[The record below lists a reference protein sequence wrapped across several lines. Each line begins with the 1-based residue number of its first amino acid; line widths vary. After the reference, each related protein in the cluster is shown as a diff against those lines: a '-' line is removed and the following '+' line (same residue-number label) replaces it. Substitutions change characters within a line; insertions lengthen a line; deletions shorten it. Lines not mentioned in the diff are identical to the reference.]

1 LYSFESGA
9 PNQTMRN
16 TNDDKLFQKFISS
29 IRLLLVLGQIFGMIP
44 FSHREKHF
52 RSSNT
57 RIVGNIFLTCV
68 VASFTIYLLYDCAI
82 DTTGL
87 PLQTT
92 TNVLCLCSG
101 LIFAVTI
108 LINNLTNRNKF
119 MQFLVKFFDF
129 DRQIST
135 ESVLRMYRKTKK
147 QIVKYFIT
155 KHSILVIYIVFH
167 IAIIPRRDI
176 FSYKM
181 MQVYACSL
189 TVFSSIFCHQSFGL
203 IFMLKM
209 RFVILNQ
216 QVNTLVKH
224 FSNQDLSPIEKNYN
238 MTEKF
243 LFLSKICALH
253 HHLSKL
259 IKLFNDTFGLN
270 MLVMF
275 GLSFVI
281 ITIALF
287 YASIILQSPHL
298 EPTVLAYVFLTCLCY
313 GIDCFY
319 ICDVCYSTIEQVSF
333 FGKKWCG
340 DCRFQVNKI
349 GVLIHQIETEN
360 QDIVDEIEMFS
371 LQIANEKV
379 EFSAAGFFPINYTL
393 IFSVS

>member
-1 LYSFESGA
+1 
-9 PNQTMRN
+9 MRN
-16 TNDDKLFQKFISS
+16 TNDDKLFKKFISS
-29 IRLLLVLGQIFGMIP
+29 MRLLLFLGQIFGMIP

-68 VASFTIYLLYDCAI
+68 VASFTIYLLYDCSI

-87 PLQTT
+87 PLQNT

-108 LINNLTNRNKF
+108 LINNLANRYKF
-119 MQFLVKFFDF
+119 MQFLVKIFDF

-135 ESVLRMYRKTKK
+135 QSALGIYRKNKK

-155 KHSILVIYIVFH
+155 KHSIVVIYIFFHVAIVPREHVFS
-167 IAIIPRRDI
+167 
-176 FSYKM
+176 FKM

-189 TVFSSIFCHQSFGL
+189 IVISSTSCHQLFGL

-209 RFVILNQ
+209 RFVTLNQ
-216 QVNTLVKH
+216 QVNNTLVKH
-224 FSNQDLSPIEKNYN
+224 FSNQDLSPVEKNNN

-259 IKLFNDTFGLN
+259 IKLFNETFGLN
-270 MLVMF
+270 LLVMF

-287 YASIILQSPHL
+287 YASIIVQSPHL
-298 EPTVLAYVFLTCLCY
+298 DPRVLAYVFLTCLCY

-319 ICDVCYSTIEQVSF
+319 ICDVCYSTIEEVSLL
-333 FGKKWCG
+333 GKK
-340 DCRFQVNKI
+340 
-349 GVLIHQIETEN
+349 
-360 QDIVDEIEMFS
+360 
-371 LQIANEKV
+371 KV
-379 EFSAAGFFPINYTL
+379 G
-393 IFSVS
+393 

>member
-1 LYSFESGA
+1 
-9 PNQTMRN
+9 MRN

-29 IRLLLVLGQIFGMIP
+29 MRLLLVLGQIFGMIP
-44 FSHREKHF
+44 FSHRKKYF

-101 LIFAVTI
+101 LVFVVTI
-108 LINNLTNRNKF
+108 LINNLTKRTKF
-119 MQFLVKFFDF
+119 MQFLFKIFDF
-129 DRQIST
+129 DRQTST
-135 ESVLRMYRKTKK
+135 ESVLRIYRKTKK

-189 TVFSSIFCHQSFGL
+189 IVFSSIFCHQSFGL

-224 FSNQDLSPIEKNYN
+224 FSNQDLSPIEKNN
-238 MTEKF
+238 NITEKF

-287 YASIILQSPHL
+287 YASIILQSTYV
-298 EPTVLAYVFLTCLCY
+298 EPTALAYIFLTCFCY
-313 GIDCFY
+313 GSDCFY
-319 ICDVCYSTIEQVSF
+319 ICDVCYSTIEEVSF

-340 DCRFQVNKI
+340 NCHF
-349 GVLIHQIETEN
+349 
-360 QDIVDEIEMFS
+360 
-371 LQIANEKV
+371 
-379 EFSAAGFFPINYTL
+379 
-393 IFSVS
+393 

>member
-1 LYSFESGA
+1 LLYSFESGA
-9 PNQTMRN
+9 PNSTMRN
-16 TNDDKLFQKFISS
+16 TNDDKLFKKFISS
-29 IRLLLVLGQIFGMIP
+29 MRLLLFLGQIFGMIP

-68 VASFTIYLLYDCAI
+68 IASFTIYLLYDCSI

-87 PLQTT
+87 PLQNT

-108 LINNLTNRNKF
+108 LTNNLTNRNKF
-119 MQFLVKFFDF
+119 IQLLVKIFDF

-135 ESVLRMYRKTKK
+135 QSVLRIYRKTKK
-147 QIVKYFIT
+147 QIAKYFIT
-155 KHSILVIYIVFH
+155 KHSIVVIYIFFHVAIVPREHVFS
-167 IAIIPRRDI
+167 
-176 FSYKM
+176 FKM

-189 TVFSSIFCHQSFGL
+189 IVISSISCHQLFGL

-209 RFVILNQ
+209 RFVTLNQ
-216 QVNTLVKH
+216 QVNNTLVKH
-224 FSNQDLSPIEKNYN
+224 LSNQDLSPVEKNNN

-259 IKLFNDTFGLN
+259 IKIFNETFGLN
-270 MLVMF
+270 MLVIF

-287 YASIILQSPHL
+287 YASIIVQSPHL
-298 EPTVLAYVFLTCLCY
+298 DPRVLAYVFLTCLCY

-319 ICDVCYSTIEQVSF
+319 ICDVCYSTIEEVSL
-333 FGKKWCG
+333 FGKKQCG
-340 DCRFQVNKI
+340 DCR
-349 GVLIHQIETEN
+349 L
-360 QDIVDEIEMFS
+360 
-371 LQIANEKV
+371 
-379 EFSAAGFFPINYTL
+379 
-393 IFSVS
+393 